1 MKQDTRM
8 IHQQKRGKN
17 IRTISAKHYRGK
29 ERHTIIPDDIAR
41 SVYKTRNTVWLP
53 KESGA
58 TGLIIRRWRQ
68 SVHAQRNAS
77 TESFLRWKPN
87 LVHYGGRRG
96 HESEEGRK
104 RGSSGTIHQT
114 CLGHVTRVG
123 VREGTRQLPLP
134 RALFMF

>member
-8 IHQQKRGKN
+8 IHQQKRSKH

-58 TGLIIRRWRQ
+58 TGLIIGRWRQ

-87 LVHYGGRRG
+87 LELDGHHSQQGRCAFGLSNSVGCEKKPATRMTCP
-96 HESEEGRK
+96 
-104 RGSSGTIHQT
+104 SSVYTLGGTIAIQRT
-114 CLGHVTRVG
+114 
-123 VREGTRQLPLP
+123 Q
-134 RALFMF
+134 